1 MTAIVLVSVK
11 GAPGVTTAAAALAA
25 VASGAGT
32 PPPEGPAAVLAE
44 LDPSGGSVQV
54 LTGAPAQWG
63 AIDAAGRLRRQVSAA
78 AVRDHLADVPPGVAT
93 LTAPPAAHVAGSVI
107 ASGGDRWLP
116 SLRAAAPEVVVDAG
130 RWDAT
135 QPSAG
140 RIQGA
145 DVVGLVC
152 RPTVTGVESARLAL
166 DRLRAAVRAPVALVV
181 VGRRPYPTD
190 EIAAHVDVPVAGPLA
205 WDPRAVAALWAT
217 GLTRRWRRSSLARS
231 AAATHAALAS
241 LAGPS
246 AAPSPASDR
255 PAAETAAP
263 PTEVAS

>member
-1 MTAIVLVSVK
+1 M
-11 GAPGVTTAAAALAA
+11 
-25 VASGAGT
+25 
-32 PPPEGPAAVLAE
+32 
-44 LDPSGGSVQV
+44 
-54 LTGAPAQWG
+54 
-63 AIDAAGRLRRQVSAA
+63 
-78 AVRDHLADVPPGVAT
+78 
-93 LTAPPAAHVAGSVI
+93 
-107 ASGGDRWLP
+107 
-116 SLRAAAPEVVVDAG
+116 
-130 RWDAT
+130 
-135 QPSAG
+135 
-140 RIQGA
+140 
-145 DVVGLVC
+145 
-152 RPTVTGVESARLAL
+152 TGVESARLAL